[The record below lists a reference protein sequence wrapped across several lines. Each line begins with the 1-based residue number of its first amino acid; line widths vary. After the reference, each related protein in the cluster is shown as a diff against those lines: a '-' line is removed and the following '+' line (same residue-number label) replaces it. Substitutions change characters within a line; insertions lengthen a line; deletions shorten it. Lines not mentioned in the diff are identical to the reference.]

1 MYIEGTGCFI
11 SQSWHIAIALSYW
24 RQPFSVCTFVFR
36 AGRSCGFFLWRKGQN
51 MKKIYDPKTKQ
62 YYLVNEILYT
72 SFAKEATRIRKYE
85 QYHGHCCCPYTDIGR
100 CDGCCLDCPYRITD
114 TLSLDQENE
123 YGSNLYDLVATN
135 DCPID
140 HHCAEKQLLSLV
152 IGRLRELDAEADKM
166 LMIWVQEGVIS
177 DREMA
182 RRLGRKQSTFAK
194 QIKRIRMELRI
205 ICKL

>member
-1 MYIEGTGCFI
+1 MD
-11 SQSWHIAIALSYW
+11 A
-24 RQPFSVCTFVFR
+24 
-36 AGRSCGFFLWRKGQN
+36 
-51 MKKIYDPKTKQ
+51 
-62 YYLVNEILYT
+62 
-72 SFAKEATRIRKYE
+72 
-85 QYHGHCCCPYTDIGR
+85 
-100 CDGCCLDCPYRITD
+100 
-114 TLSLDQENE
+114 LSLDQENE
-123 YGSNLYDLVATN
+123 YGSNLYDMVATN

-140 HHCAEKQLLSLV
+140 QHCAEKQLLSLV

>member
-1 MYIEGTGCFI
+1 MF
-11 SQSWHIAIALSYW
+11 HIAELAYCHCSVVLETAFLCVHFCFQSGQILWFLSLAE
-24 RQPFSVCTFVFR
+24 R
-36 AGRSCGFFLWRKGQN
+36 
-51 MKKIYDPKTKQ
+51 TKH
-62 YYLVNEILYT
+62 E
-72 SFAKEATRIRKYE
+72 KATRIRKYE
-85 QYHGHCCCPYTDIGR
+85 QYHGHCCCPYTAIGR

-140 HHCAEKQLLSLV
+140 QHCAEKQLLSLV

-194 QIKRIRMELRI
+194 QINRIRMELRI

>member
-1 MYIEGTGCFI
+1 
-11 SQSWHIAIALSYW
+11 
-24 RQPFSVCTFVFR
+24 
-36 AGRSCGFFLWRKGQN
+36 

-62 YYLVNEILYT
+62 YSLANEVLYT
-72 SFAKEATRIRKYE
+72 SFTKEATRIRKYE
-85 QYHGHCCCPYTDIGR
+85 QYHEHCCCPYTAIGR

-140 HHCAEKQLLSLV
+140 QHCAEKQLLSLV

-194 QIKRIRMELRI
+194 QINRIRMELRI